1 MIMEF
6 DLPKSLF
13 QIKTINLFYNL
24 K

>member
-1 MIMEF
+1 MEY

>member
-1 MIMEF
+1 MEF